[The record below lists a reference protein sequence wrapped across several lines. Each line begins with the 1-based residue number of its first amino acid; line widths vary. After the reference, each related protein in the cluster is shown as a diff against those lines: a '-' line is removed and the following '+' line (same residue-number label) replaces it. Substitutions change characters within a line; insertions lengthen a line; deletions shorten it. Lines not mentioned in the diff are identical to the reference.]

1 MVDIDTMGCGTIGHS
16 KTVMWVE
23 LTVAGRMPLSGP
35 DQQET
40 ATFVLND
47 GHWIDAKLGSSHSM
61 SEMESFLYGTLVQ
74 RILSISP
81 CK

>member
-1 MVDIDTMGCGTIGHS
+1 MA
-16 KTVMWVE
+16 
-23 LTVAGRMPLSGP
+23 LA